1 VTPKLS
7 ILICSTLDR
16 DLVLNRLLDYFEVQ
30 KKYLDNPEDVEIL
43 TNIDNKEK
51 SIGQKRN
58 ELVKEAKG
66 EYVVAFDSDDLPSPT
81 YLFSILK
88 AIEQKPDVV
97 GLKMIMITDGVLAE
111 QSWHSL
117 QFKEWA
123 TYEDPIEK
131 GKRFFVRNP
140 HHLCPTRREL
150 AIQVPY
156 PEISMG
162 EDHDYSK
169 RLLPLLEKEVM
180 PQEVL
185 YYYLFN
191 SRK

>member
-1 VTPKLS
+1 MIPRLS
-7 ILICSTLDR
+7 ILIPSTPDR
-16 DLVLNRLLDYFEVQ
+16 EKVLQRLLDNLEIQ
-30 KKYLDNPEDVEIL
+30 KKYIDSPDDVEIL
-43 TNIDNKEK
+43 VNLDNREK

-58 ELVKEAKG
+58 ELVNEAKG
-66 EYVVAFDSDDLPSPT
+66 EYVVFFDSDDLPGPT
-81 YLFSILK
+81 YLESILK
-88 AIEQKPDVV
+88 AIDRKPDVV

-150 AIQVPY
+150 AIQIKY

-169 RLLPLLEKEVM
+169 RLLPLLKTEIM

-185 YYYLFN
+185 YFYLFN
-191 SRK
+191 SQK